1 MNMKKTMFGLLA
13 AMAVAGVFT
22 LGSCQVAELVISG
35 TTYYD
40 TEITTKD
47 NQLITGRIGGQRSS
61 NLVTGSKKISI
72 KTDEG
77 RKKIKSEDIQ
87 YMKLS
92 RKGHP
97 EKQQTLVYLDF
108 RWPYTKKGQ
117 QKYIVRKAWQVV
129 ESVGDHLLITATGHS
144 FSLAKD
150 GSLVVTYSR
159 DEGIKYCLQ
168 RHGDEGPI
176 YFANSNYGKSSMR
189 KAWQNYLAD
198 DSVLCQKIAN
208 KEIAPFNFKEIAE
221 QYNPKK

>member
-87 YMKLS
+87 
-92 RKGHP
+92 
-97 EKQQTLVYLDF
+97 
-108 RWPYTKKGQ
+108 
-117 QKYIVRKAWQVV
+117 
-129 ESVGDHLLITATGHS
+129 
-144 FSLAKD
+144 
-150 GSLVVTYSR
+150 
-159 DEGIKYCLQ
+159 
-168 RHGDEGPI
+168 
-176 YFANSNYGKSSMR
+176 
-189 KAWQNYLAD
+189 
-198 DSVLCQKIAN
+198 
-208 KEIAPFNFKEIAE
+208 
-221 QYNPKK
+221 